1 MCMQYSMLLLLV
13 ADYNLK
19 VDCVSLSMYYDIKKK
34 QTRMLL
40 ARMTRSE
47 AFNLWSDFRVRATIR
62 QLYIVQNSIKIIE
75 LGYGHRDG
83 KYGKL

>member
-1 MCMQYSMLLLLV
+1 MQYNMLLLL

-40 ARMTRSE
+40 ERMTRSE
-47 AFNLWSDFRVRATIR
+47 AFVICGRTSESVPLSDN
-62 QLYIVQNSIKIIE
+62 YI
-75 LGYGHRDG
+75 
-83 KYGKL
+83 

>member
-47 AFNLWSDFRVRATIR
+47 AFVICGWTSESVPLSDN
-62 QLYIVQNSIKIIE
+62 YI
-75 LGYGHRDG
+75 
-83 KYGKL
+83 